1 MHPVRRAALQLTVL
15 LAALAFAPVAPAST
29 ATPLTPLTPRALN
42 LVPQVSIRGVMLGMT
57 PDQVVA
63 KLGKPDESLQR
74 KHPILGKT
82 RILRFGLLKVVFDG
96 VTATS
101 AAVTMTTTSRRERTA
116 AGVGVGSRETVVR
129 QRVAGVKCLKE
140 YGYRHCFVGI
150 QKAGRVVTD
159 FSLSTARRVTRI
171 SLSRVID

>member
-1 MHPVRRAALQLTVL
+1 MQPVRRAALQFALL
-15 LAALAFAPVAPAST
+15 LAALTTIPAAALAATAAPP
-29 ATPLTPLTPRALN
+29 TPRTLN
-42 LVPQVSIRGVMLGMT
+42 LVPQVSIHGVMLGMT
-57 PDQVVA
+57 PDQVIA

-82 RILRFGLLKVVFDG
+82 RILRFGLLRIVFDG
-96 VTATS
+96 VKATS
-101 AAVTMTTTSRRERTA
+101 AAVTMTTSSRRERTA
-116 AGVGVGSRETVVR
+116 NGVGVGSMESVVR
-129 QRVAGVKCLKE
+129 QRVPGVKCLKE

-150 QKAGRVVTD
+150 QKAGQVVTD